1 MAVTCT
7 GEGKRLLGYKS
18 ILHGTWIAR
27 EDQKEELFFIWGERE
42 AEALVATKQS
52 ANQPRIQRHPHAA
65 TTIEIAEL
73 LSEFVPEIDWRSTE
87 RLTRVAFLPSLGMA
101 PMAAAWLYREP
112 VDLGN
117 ELATIEPWRIEGL
130 CVPPAR
136 LLRLL
141 ITLPLAHRVIR
152 TVNRLGDDLLYW
164 GGVAKFA
171 LELLA
176 KQRFLPGLA
185 GDNGSMRAVW
195 LPVLDGP
202 EDSARFDAYA
212 HAMPPACR
220 ALLPERD
227 ARGDAS
233 ILRPDAVLQSFLRS
247 LVDAAVREWGFEKDG
262 RPARLA
268 SAAHSAAASV
278 SSVWW
283 QSLGKDPDIRVP
295 QAKTAEIGRFYQSWK
310 NWTYKAKSESGSS
323 FRLCFRLEPPA
334 YEPESDHPTAAH
346 WTLRFFLQAIDD
358 PSLLV
363 PAEEV
368 WRERGDVLSYLNRR
382 FDNPQ
387 EKLLEGLGIAA
398 ELCPAIRRSL
408 KNQSPEST
416 TLTDQEAFHFLREV
430 ARLLEGA
437 GFGVMIPPWWNT
449 PDTRLRVRAVLRAN
463 GDGQGPG
470 TLNMNSIVSYDW
482 EMALGDET
490 LSREEFERLAALKTP
505 LVQVRGRW
513 VLLQP
518 DQIESVVAFW
528 EKHRGRGT
536 LQLRDALSLALGAQD
551 ELDGLQVSEVQ
562 LDASLKDVL
571 SRLTRKNQMELLAA
585 PAGFVGELRPYQTQG
600 LSWLAFMRRWG
611 FGACLADDMGLGK
624 TIQAIALVL
633 HEQQHWPESAPTLV
647 VCPTSLVGN
656 WQREVA
662 RFAPGLKTVVHHGTG
677 RAEGS
682 AFVEQALASDLV
694 ISTYGLVRRDL
705 QDLVQVRWANVIIDE
720 AQNIKNPATKQA
732 RATRRLQADFRLAL
746 TGTPVENRLSE
757 LWSIMAFLNPG
768 YLGSRASFRREFSA
782 PIERFQD
789 AQAAERLRKLV
800 RPFVLRRLKNDPA
813 VIRDLPDKFEQKI
826 LCNLTREQA
835 TLYEAIVQSGMS
847 ALSGEERA
855 AGMQR
860 RGMVLAMLTRLK
872 QVCNHPALFLGDGSS
887 IGQRSGKLNR
897 LTEMLEEILEVGE
910 RALIFT
916 QYAQMGFLLQS
927 HLRDT
932 FGQEVLFLHGGTP
945 QRQRDRMLERFQ
957 EQADAPMVFVLSLK
971 AGGTGLN
978 LMRANHVFHYDR
990 WWNPAVENQA
1000 TDRAYRIG
1008 QSRDVQVH
1016 KLMCISTLEERI
1028 DALIES
1034 KRELAD
1040 AVIGQGDNWVTEL
1053 TTDELYDLVSL
1064 RSEASEAE

>member
-1 MAVTCT
+1 
-7 GEGKRLLGYKS
+7 LLGYKS

-27 EDQKEELFFIWGERE
+27 DDDPAEELFFIWAERD
-42 AEALVATKQS
+42 AEAPLQTAEGIHR
-52 ANQPRIQRHPHAA
+52 PRVRRHPHAA
-65 TTIEIAEL
+65 TTIEIADL
-73 LSEFVPEIDWRSTE
+73 LSDLVPDIAWHKAQ
-87 RLTRVAFLPSLGMA
+87 RLTRVAYLPSTRVA
-101 PMAAAWLYREP
+101 PVSAGWLYREM
-112 VDLGN
+112 VDLGD
-117 ELATIEPWRIEGL
+117 ESVLIEPWRIEGL
-130 CVPPAR
+130 SVPLAQ
-136 LLRLL
+136 LLPLL
-141 ITLPLAHRVIR
+141 ITLPLAQREIR
-152 TVNRLGDDLLYW
+152 TVNRLGNDLVYW
-164 GGVAKFA
+164 GAVAKFA

-176 KQRFLPGLA
+176 RQRFLPGLA
-185 GDNGSMRAVW
+185 GENGSMRAVW
-195 LPVLDGP
+195 LPVIDGV
-202 EDSARFDAYA
+202 DDNGRFDALA
-212 HAMPPACR
+212 AVMPPACR

-227 ARGDAS
+227 ARNDAP
-233 ILRPDAVLQSFLRS
+233 ILRPQAVLESFMKS
-247 LVDAAVREWGFEKDG
+247 LVDSAVREWGFEDG
-262 RPARLA
+262 HHGARA
-268 SAAHSAAASV
+268 MKMISNRTAPV

-283 QSLGKDPDIRVP
+283 RSLGKEADVRVP
-295 QAKTAEIGRFYQSWK
+295 QAKTAEIGRFYQAWK
-310 NWTYKAKSESGSS
+310 NWTYKARSESGSS

-334 YEPESDHPTAAH
+334 YDPESDRVVASY
-346 WTLRFFLQAIDD
+346 WTLRYFLQAIDD
-358 PSLLV
+358 PSLMV
-363 PAEEV
+363 PAWEV

-398 ELCPAIRRSL
+398 DLCPAIRRSL
-408 KNQSPEST
+408 KNQSPDAT

-430 ARLLEGA
+430 SRLLEGA

-449 PDTRLRVRAVLRAN
+449 PDTRLRVRAVLHGS
-463 GDGQGPG
+463 GDDRGSGS
-470 TLNMNSIVSYDW
+470 LSMESIVSYDW

-518 DQIESVVAFW
+518 DQIDSVVAFW
-528 EKHRGRGT
+528 EKHRGRGM
-536 LQLRDALSLALGAQD
+536 LKMRDALSLALGAQD
-551 ELDGLQVSEVQ
+551 ELDGLPVTDVR
-562 LDASLKDVL
+562 LDDSIKDL
-571 SRLTRKNQMELLAA
+571 MAQLTRRAQLELVEA
-585 PAGFVGELRPYQTQG
+585 PEGFRGELRPYQVQG
-600 LSWLAFMRRWG
+600 LSWLAFLRRWG

-624 TIQAIALVL
+624 TIQTIALILDQKHQNPDV
-633 HEQQHWPESAPTLV
+633 APTLV

-662 RFAPGLKTVVHHGTG
+662 RFAPDLKTVVHHGTG
-677 RAEGS
+677 RAGGV

-705 QDLVQVRWANVIIDE
+705 EDLMQVRWANLIIDE

-732 RATRRLQADFRLAL
+732 RAARRLQADFRLAL

-768 YLGSRASFRREFSA
+768 YLGSRAGFRREFSV
-782 PIERFQD
+782 PIERYQD
-789 AQAAERLRKLV
+789 PSVADRLRKLV
-800 RPFVLRRLKNDPA
+800 RPFVLRRLKSDPD
-813 VIRDLPDKFEQKI
+813 VIRDLPDKFEHKVY
-826 LCNLTREQA
+826 CNLTREQA

-847 ALSGEERA
+847 SLPGDEEN
-855 AGMQR
+855 GLMQR
-860 RGMVLAMLTRLK
+860 RGRVLTMLTRLK
-872 QVCNHPALFLGDGSS
+872 QVCNHPALFLADGSEVHD
-887 IGQRSGKLNR
+887 RSGKLNR
-897 LTEMLEEILEVGE
+897 LTEMLEEILDVGE

-927 HLRDT
+927 YLRDT
-932 FGQEVLFLHGGTP
+932 FGEEVLFLHGGTP

-957 EQADAPMVFVLSLK
+957 EGGDAPSIFVLSLK

-1008 QSRDVQVH
+1008 QTRDVQVH
-1016 KLMCISTLEERI
+1016 KFMCLGTLEERI

-1040 AVIGQGDNWVTEL
+1040 AVIGQGDDWVTEL
-1053 TTDELYDLVSL
+1053 TTDELYDLITL
-1064 RSEASEAE
+1064 RSEAVETE

>member
-1 MAVTCT
+1 
-7 GEGKRLLGYKS
+7 LLGYKS

-27 EDQKEELFFIWGERE
+27 DSDQGEELFFIWAERA
-42 AEALVATKQS
+42 AEAPTPS
-52 ANQPRIQRHPHAA
+52 AQGTSRPRIRRHPHAA
-65 TTIEIAEL
+65 TTIEIADL
-73 LSEFVPEIDWRSTE
+73 LSDYAPDVGWGSAQ
-87 RLTRVAFLPSLGMA
+87 RLTRVAYLPSSQAA
-101 PMAAAWLYREP
+101 PVAAGWLYREA
-112 VDLGN
+112 VDL
-117 ELATIEPWRIEGL
+117 ADDPFSIEPWRIEGL
-130 CVPPAR
+130 SVPLAQ
-136 LLRLL
+136 LLSLL
-141 ITLPLAHRVIR
+141 ITLPMAHREIR
-152 TVNRLGDDLLYW
+152 TVNRLGSDLLYW
-164 GGVAKFA
+164 GAVAKYA

-176 KQRFLPGLA
+176 RQRFLPGLA
-185 GDNGSMRAVW
+185 GENGSMRAIW
-195 LPVLDGP
+195 LPVIDGA
-202 EDSARFDAYA
+202 EDAARFDAFA
-212 HAMPPACR
+212 RAMPPACR

-227 ARGDAS
+227 ARADAP
-233 ILRPDAVLQSFLRS
+233 ILRPQAVLQSFMKA
-247 LVDAAVREWGFEKDG
+247 LVDSAVREWGFDKGSRTKRSDSM
-262 RPARLA
+262 AL
-268 SAAHSAAASV
+268 SNSASV
-278 SSVWW
+278 SAAWW
-283 QSLGKDPDIRVP
+283 QSLGKPADARVT
-295 QAKTAEIGRFYQSWK
+295 QTKTAEIGRFYQAWR
-310 NWTYKAKSESGSS
+310 NWTYKARTETGSS
-323 FRLCFRLEPPA
+323 FRLCFRLEPPV
-334 YEPESDHPTAAH
+334 YDPESDRVIASH
-346 WTLRFFLQAIDD
+346 WTLRYFLQAIDD

-363 PAEEV
+363 PAWEV

-408 KNQSPEST
+408 KTQSPDAT
-416 TLTDQEAFHFLREV
+416 TLADQEAFQFLREV
-430 ARLLEGA
+430 SRLLESA

-449 PDTRLRVRAVLRAN
+449 PDTRLRVRAVLHAPS
-463 GDGQGPG
+463 DGQGPG
-470 TLNMNSIVSYDW
+470 VLNMNSIVSYDW

-490 LSREEFERLAALKTP
+490 LSREEFERLASLKTP

-528 EKHRGRGT
+528 EKHRTRGM
-536 LQLRDALSLALGAQD
+536 LKLRDALSLALGAQD
-551 ELDGLQVSEVQ
+551 ELGGLQVSEVK
-562 LDASLKDVL
+562 LDATIKDVL
-571 SRLTRKNQMELLAA
+571 GQLTRTSQVELLPA
-585 PAGFVGELRPYQTQG
+585 PSGFVGELRPYQVQG
-600 LSWLAFMRRWG
+600 LSWLAFLRRWG

-633 HEQQHWPESAPTLV
+633 NEKRNSPEGMPTLV

-662 RFAPGLKTVVHHGTG
+662 RFAPGLKTVIHHGTG

-682 AFVEQALASDLV
+682 AFVAQSLAVDIV

-705 QDLVQVRWANVIIDE
+705 KDLMQVRWASVIIDE

-732 RATRRLQADFRLAL
+732 RAARRLQADFRLAL

-768 YLGSRASFRREFSA
+768 YLGPRANFRREFSV

-789 AQAAERLRKLV
+789 PEASDKLRKLV
-800 RPFVLRRLKNDPA
+800 RPFVLRRLKNDPD
-813 VIRDLPDKFEQKI
+813 VIRDLPEKFEQKI
-826 LCNLTREQA
+826 YCNLTREQA
-835 TLYEAIVQSGMS
+835 TLYEAIVQ
-847 ALSGEERA
+847 A
-855 AGMQR
+855 AMASIPNGDGTAGIQR

-872 QVCNHPALFLGDGSS
+872 QVCNHPALFLADGSE
-887 IGQRSGKLNR
+887 IGQRSGKMNR
-897 LTEMLEEILEVGE
+897 LTEMLEEILDVDE

-927 HLRDT
+927 HLQDT

-957 EQADAPMVFVLSLK
+957 EGGDAPGIFVLSLK

-1008 QSRDVQVH
+1008 QTRDVQVR
-1016 KLMCISTLEERI
+1016 KFMCLGTLEERI

-1040 AVIGQGDNWVTEL
+1040 AVIGQGDGWVTEL
-1053 TTDELYDLVSL
+1053 DTDELYDLVSL
-1064 RSEASEAE
+1064 RIEGVGTT

>member
-1 MAVTCT
+1 M
-7 GEGKRLLGYKS
+7 LGYKS

-27 EDQKEELFFIWGERE
+27 DGDSGEELFFIWAERD
-42 AEALVATKQS
+42 ADAPLITGDS
-52 ANQPRIQRHPHAA
+52 ASRPRIRRHPHAA
-65 TTIEIAEL
+65 TTIEIADL
-73 LSEFVPEIDWRSTE
+73 LADLVPAVDWRSAQ
-87 RLTRVAFLPSLGMA
+87 RLTRVAYLPSTSAA
-101 PMAAAWLYREP
+101 PVAAGWLYRQA
-112 VDLGN
+112 VDLAD
-117 ELATIEPWRIEGL
+117 ETASIEPWRIEGL
-130 CVPPAR
+130 SVPMPQ
-136 LLRLL
+136 LLPLL
-141 ITLPLAHRVIR
+141 ITLPLAQREIR
-152 TVNRLGDDLLYW
+152 TVNRLGNDLLYW

-176 KQRFLPGLA
+176 RQRFLPGLA
-185 GDNGSMRAVW
+185 GENGSMRAVW
-195 LPVLDGP
+195 LPVIDGT
-202 EDSARFDAYA
+202 EDGARFDAFA

-227 ARGDAS
+227 ARNDAPL
-233 ILRPDAVLQSFLRS
+233 LRPQAVLDSFMKS
-247 LVDAAVREWGFEKDG
+247 LVDSAVREWGFDAG
-262 RPARLA
+262 TRAMRA
-268 SAAHSAAASV
+268 GSIAHSKAASI

-283 QSLGKDPDIRVP
+283 QGLGKEADVRVS
-295 QAKTAEIGRFYQSWK
+295 QAKTAEIGRFYQAWR

-334 YEPESDHPTAAH
+334 YDPESDRVVASH
-346 WTLRFFLQAIDD
+346 WTLRYFLQAIDD

-363 PAEEV
+363 PAWEV

-408 KNQSPEST
+408 KGQSPDAT
-416 TLTDQEAFHFLREV
+416 TLTDQEAFQFLREV
-430 ARLLEGA
+430 SRLLEGA

-449 PDTRLRVRAVLRAN
+449 PDTRLRVRAVLHAA
-463 GDGQGPG
+463 GDAQGSG
-470 TLNMNSIVSYDW
+470 VLNMNSIISYDW

-528 EKHRGRGT
+528 EKHRGRGM
-536 LQLRDALSLALGAQD
+536 LELRDALALALGAQD
-551 ELDGLQVSEVQ
+551 ELDGLPVTEVQ
-562 LDASLKDVL
+562 LDDTIKDVL
-571 SRLTRKNQMELLAA
+571 ARLTRTAQLELLPA
-585 PAGFVGELRPYQTQG
+585 PEGFSGELRPYQVQG
-600 LSWLAFMRRWG
+600 LSWLVFLRRWG

-633 HEQQHWPESAPTLV
+633 EEKKRTPDLAPTLV

-705 QDLVQVRWANVIIDE
+705 KDLVQVRWANVIIDE

-732 RATRRLQADFRLAL
+732 RAARRLQADFRLAL

-768 YLGSRASFRREFSA
+768 YLGARGVFRREFSV

-789 AQAAERLRKLV
+789 SQAADKLRRLV
-800 RPFVLRRLKNDPA
+800 RPFVLRRLKNDPE

-826 LCNLTREQA
+826 FCNLTREQA
-835 TLYEAIVQSGMS
+835 TLYEAIVQSGIS
-847 ALSGEERA
+847 ALPDGEEA
-855 AGMQR
+855 ARMQR

-872 QVCNHPALFLGDGSS
+872 QVCNHPSLFLADGSA

-897 LTEMLEEILEVGE
+897 LTEMLEEILDMGE

-916 QYAQMGFLLQS
+916 QYAQMGFLLQN

-932 FGQEVLFLHGGTP
+932 YGQEVLFLHGGTP

-957 EQADAPMVFVLSLK
+957 ESDEAPGIFVLSLK

-1008 QSRDVQVH
+1008 QTRDVQVH
-1016 KLMCISTLEERI
+1016 KFVCLGTLEERI

-1040 AVIGQGDNWVTEL
+1040 AVIGQGDSWVTEL
-1053 TTDELYDLVSL
+1053 TTDQLYDLVTL
-1064 RSEASEAE
+1064 RSEAVETD